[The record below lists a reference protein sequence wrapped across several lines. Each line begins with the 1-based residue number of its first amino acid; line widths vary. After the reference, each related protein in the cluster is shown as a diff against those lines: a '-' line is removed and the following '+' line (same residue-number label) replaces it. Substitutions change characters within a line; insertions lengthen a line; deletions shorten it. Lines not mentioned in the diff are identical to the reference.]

1 MSRPRMAVRTPRELQ
16 LERFLSAVSEN
27 GNRQLIEE
35 FLAAFSKI
43 APPVHPKTSAAP
55 VNAVN
60 GSYVVRGFWVA
71 AASTEGAA
79 DRRASHEP
87 RQRRQASRVKYVSYG
102 SGPDSTSDAPM

>member
-43 APPVHPKTSAAP
+43 APPVHAKASAALMS
-55 VNAVN
+55 AVN
-60 GSYVVRGFWVA
+60 ESYVVRGFWVPA
-71 AASTEGAA
+71 APTEGAA
-79 DRRASHEP
+79 DMRASHEP
-87 RQRRQASRVKYVSYG
+87 RQRRQASRGKHMSYG
-102 SGPDSTSDAPM
+102 NGSGSPSNVPM

>member
-16 LERFLSAVSEN
+16 LECFLSAVAEN
-27 GNRQLIEE
+27 GSRQLIEE

-43 APPVHPKTSAAP
+43 APPVHPRTSAAP
-55 VNAVN
+55 MNVVKDP
-60 GSYVVRGFWVA
+60 YVVRGFWVA

-87 RQRRQASRVKYVSYG
+87 RQRRQASRGKDMSYEGRSG
-102 SGPDSTSDAPM
+102 SPSNAPM